1 MYVLTELGYVL
12 ICHVKEKRKKKC
24 SFENALVEKSE
35 SSTRNKNGLVEGL
48 LLFSIQMF
56 TFTDLSRYIIDL
68 HPFAKPLE
76 LLAINH
82 SSSERRIIFVP
93 RLLKFSHVLVVL

>member
-24 SFENALVEKSE
+24 SFENALAEKSE

-56 TFTDLSRYIIDL
+56 TFMDLSRYIIKKKKIRQRRFIFHQKKDN
-68 HPFAKPLE
+68 K
-76 LLAINH
+76 LLIT
-82 SSSERRIIFVP
+82 
-93 RLLKFSHVLVVL
+93 

>member
-56 TFTDLSRYIIDL
+56 TFTDLSRYIVGNISCEDDTEMTS
-68 HPFAKPLE
+68 PF
-76 LLAINH
+76 
-82 SSSERRIIFVP
+82 
-93 RLLKFSHVLVVL
+93 RLDTITL

>member
-12 ICHVKEKRKKKC
+12 ICQVKEKEQKC

-48 LLFSIQMF
+48 LLFSIIEPSFQIVNRLF
-56 TFTDLSRYIIDL
+56 ILSFEDNTHRTSYKRYEMKDYNFVIDGQN
-68 HPFAKPLE
+68 F
-76 LLAINH
+76 
-82 SSSERRIIFVP
+82 FD
-93 RLLKFSHVLVVL
+93 